1 MIEKIKN
8 SIQQDTATNKVGVFS
23 TFIINTILLTQISR
37 NDTFNEI
44 IFWFC
49 VVLESLI
56 ILYIAAMIYYK
67 LKEKT

>member
-23 TFIINTILLTQISR
+23 TFAINTILLTQISR

-49 VVLESLI
+49 VVIETLI
-56 ILYIAAMIYYK
+56 ILYVAAMIYYK
-67 LKEKT
+67 IK

>member
-23 TFIINTILLTQISR
+23 TFTINTILLTQISR

>member
-23 TFIINTILLTQISR
+23 TFAINTILLTQISR

-49 VVLESLI
+49 VVIETLI
-56 ILYIAAMIYYK
+56 ILYVAAMIDSK
-67 LKEKT
+67 IK

>member
-23 TFIINTILLTQISR
+23 TFAINTILLTQISR

-49 VVLESLI
+49 VVLEALI
-56 ILYIAAMIYYK
+56 ILYVAAMIYYK
-67 LKEKT
+67 IK

>member
-23 TFIINTILLTQISR
+23 TFAINTILLTQISR

-49 VVLESLI
+49 VVIEALI
-56 ILYIAAMIYYK
+56 ILYVAAMIYYK
-67 LKEKT
+67 IK

>member
-23 TFIINTILLTQISR
+23 TFAINTILLTQISR

-56 ILYIAAMIYYK
+56 VLYIAAMIYYK
-67 LKEKT
+67 IK

>member
-8 SIQQDTATNKVGVFS
+8 SIQQDTETNKVGVFS
-23 TFIINTILLTQISR
+23 TFTINTILLTQISR

-56 ILYIAAMIYYK
+56 VLYIAAMIYYK
-67 LKEKT
+67 IK

>member
-23 TFIINTILLTQISR
+23 TFAINTILLTQISR

-49 VVLESLI
+49 VVLEALI
-56 ILYIAAMIYYK
+56 VLYIAAMIYYK
-67 LKEKT
+67 IK

>member
-56 ILYIAAMIYYK
+56 ILYIAAMIYYN
-67 LKEKT
+67 LK

>member
-23 TFIINTILLTQISR
+23 TFAINTILLTQISR

-44 IFWFC
+44 IFLFF
-49 VVLESLI
+49 VVLEALI
-56 ILYIAAMIYYK
+56 ILYVAAMIYYK
-67 LKEKT
+67 IK

>member
-8 SIQQDTATNKVGVFS
+8 SIKQDTATNKVGVFS

-67 LKEKT
+67 LK